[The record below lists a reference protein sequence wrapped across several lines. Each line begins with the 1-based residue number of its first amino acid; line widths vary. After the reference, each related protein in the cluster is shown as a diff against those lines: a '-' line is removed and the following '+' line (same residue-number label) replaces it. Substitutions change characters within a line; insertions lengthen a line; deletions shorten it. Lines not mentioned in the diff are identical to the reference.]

1 LKAGS
6 QFLQAKK
13 QRRKTMQKD
22 VLAGEWKQLRGEVQ
36 RKWGK
41 LTDQDLDQ
49 VQGDLQKLLGKIQE
63 RYGHA
68 KERAQRE
75 LDELLQSRKAAK
87 GR

>member
-1 LKAGS
+1 M
-6 QFLQAKK
+6 KK
-13 QRRKTMQKD
+13 DTLEGQ
-22 VLAGEWKQLRGEVQ
+22 WKQLRGEVQ

-41 LTDQDLDQ
+41 LTDDDLDQ
-49 VQGDLQKLLGKIQE
+49 IQGDAQKLVGKIQE

-75 LDELLQSRKAAK
+75 LDELLQSHKATA

>member
-1 LKAGS
+1 M
-6 QFLQAKK
+6 KK
-13 QRRKTMQKD
+13 ET
-22 VLAGEWKQLRGEVQ
+22 LAGEWKQLRGEVQ

-41 LTDQDLDQ
+41 LTDDDLDQ

-68 KERAQRE
+68 KEHAQRE
-75 LDELLQSRKAAK
+75 LDELLQSRKATK

>member
-1 LKAGS
+1 M
-6 QFLQAKK
+6 KK
-13 QRRKTMQKD
+13 ET
-22 VLAGEWKQLRGEVQ
+22 LAGEWKQLRGEVQ

-41 LTDQDLDQ
+41 LTDDDLDQ

-68 KERAQRE
+68 KEHAQRE
-75 LDELLQSRKAAK
+75 LDELPQSRKATK

>member
-1 LKAGS
+1 M
-6 QFLQAKK
+6 KK
-13 QRRKTMQKD
+13 DT
-22 VLAGEWKQLRGEVQ
+22 LAGEWKQLRGEAQ

-41 LTDQDLDQ
+41 LTDDDLDQ

-68 KERAQRE
+68 KEHAQRE
-75 LDELLQSRKAAK
+75 LDELLQSRKAIK